1 MTKERRFAMRT
12 PTPVLRRIFASLLIL
27 GLTVAVANCG
37 NNKTED
43 TSSTDAP
50 TLPPDSTFSMTMGLS
65 EFPAAALALSGASI
79 AAAPAGT
86 NYTFAAVNVGVW
98 NLIITVGLAVPVLT
112 FAESFNHTPVLQP
125 DGSWLWSYSKTIVD
139 TYSAKLNGKVS
150 GGQVIWNMYI
160 SKTTGADQF
169 TDFNWFTGTA
179 DLAATAGNWTMRKSP
194 TEPVD
199 LLSIDWHRNAAAGTG
214 DIKFTNVEANAAEE
228 GGYISFRRT
237 SDTPYDSFYDIY
249 AKSADNLINIE
260 WNSVTKE
267 GGVMN
272 QQHFGDALWHYW
284 DSALQ
289 NI

>member
-1 MTKERRFAMRT
+1 MRT
-12 PTPVLRRIFASLLIL
+12 PTLALRRICASLLIL
-27 GLTVAVANCG
+27 SLTFAVAGCG
-37 NNKTED
+37 NNTTEN
-43 TSSTDAP
+43 TSSSQAP
-50 TLPPDSTFSMTMGLS
+50 TLPPDSTFLMTLGLS
-65 EFPAAALALSGASI
+65 AFPAAAAPAFRGASM
-79 AAAPAGT
+79 ATTPAGT

-125 DGSWLWSYSKTIVD
+125 DGSWLWSYSKIIGD
-139 TYSAKLNGKVS
+139 TYAAKLNGKVS
-150 GGQVIWNMYI
+150 GGQVTWNMYI
-160 SKTTGADQF
+160 SKTTGTNQF

-179 DLAATAGNWTMRKSP
+179 DLAATAGNWTMRKNP
-194 TEPVD
+194 TEQVD

-214 DIKFTNVEANAAEE
+214 DIKFTNVEANATEE
-228 GGYISFRRT
+228 GGYISFKRT

-249 AKSADNLINIE
+249 AKSANNLVNIE
-260 WNSVTKE
+260 WNSTTKE
-267 GGVMN
+267 GRVMN